1 MDADADVTLQ
11 RFLHYRRAQLTSGL
25 HSDTALLLTA
35 TRFQHGVVGKA
46 LKGTICTR
54 EFSGEPDI
62 CFILFILAG
71 IYRLCFYLKI
81 LSKFFLKI
89 MFGRRCERVGGLPGA
104 SCSDDG
110 ARAGAPA
117 WG

>member
-1 MDADADVTLQ
+1 MDNDADVTLQ
-11 RFLHYRRAQLTSGL
+11 RFLHYRREQLTTGL

-62 CFILFILAG
+62 CMYGLL
-71 IYRLCFYLKI
+71 
-81 LSKFFLKI
+81 FFLNN
-89 MFGRRCERVGGLPGA
+89 VSQAL
-104 SCSDDG
+104 
-110 ARAGAPA
+110 
-117 WG
+117 